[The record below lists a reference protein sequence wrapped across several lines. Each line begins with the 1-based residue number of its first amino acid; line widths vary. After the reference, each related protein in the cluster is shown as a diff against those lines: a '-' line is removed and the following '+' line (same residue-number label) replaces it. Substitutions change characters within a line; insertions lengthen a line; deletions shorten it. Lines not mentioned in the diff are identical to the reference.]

1 MWSLLLA
8 AALQAPLDRILTHDD
23 LRGATV
29 GAIVTTLDGTVLYER
44 NSDLRLMPASNQKLL
59 SVSYALHALGP
70 DFRPQTRIWRL
81 ADRIAIDAPG
91 DPSLSLADL
100 QAAAAKV
107 RFSDVAPIAVRQA
120 YRVGVP
126 STWEHDDLPNR
137 YAPQIM
143 AFSFDRGAFQLYA
156 ENGKPVLVPESF
168 GVTVRHFP
176 GGVSLREYDPFKKL
190 MIVRGDLP
198 KARTFVENF
207 ALPEP
212 DKLAAGV
219 FGGVLVPLAE
229 LPASLPTLTIT
240 GKSVGEMAKECL
252 VPSDNYVAEHLFLMA
267 AGLHEALPNNVYA
280 EATKRWRGFLVGTAG
295 LDERTLTLYDG
306 SGMSRHNLVTAASI
320 AKLLRWAQRQPWSD
334 LWMDAL
340 ASPGNG
346 TLSSRLQGS
355 SFRGKTG
362 SLDMVSSLSGYVRTP
377 SGQTLVVSLLMN
389 HFSCPTA
396 QARKIQDEFI
406 RELEKMSSI
415 GTVIDTSWKYEGA
428 LSEPGHRALDGSES
442 ARSGP
447 DRSSA
452 LQGPHRRVEPSHAP
466 PARKKRVAVRLG

>member
-143 AFSFDRGAFQLYA
+143 AFFLRSRRVSTLCGKRQTGA
-156 ENGKPVLVPESF
+156 
-168 GVTVRHFP
+168 R
-176 GGVSLREYDPFKKL
+176 
-190 MIVRGDLP
+190 
-198 KARTFVENF
+198 
-207 ALPEP
+207 
-212 DKLAAGV
+212 
-219 FGGVLVPLAE
+219 
-229 LPASLPTLTIT
+229 
-240 GKSVGEMAKECL
+240 
-252 VPSDNYVAEHLFLMA
+252 
-267 AGLHEALPNNVYA
+267 
-280 EATKRWRGFLVGTAG
+280 
-295 LDERTLTLYDG
+295 
-306 SGMSRHNLVTAASI
+306 SRVV
-320 AKLLRWAQRQPWSD
+320 WSD
-334 LWMDAL
+334 GPAF
-340 ASPGNG
+340 
-346 TLSSRLQGS
+346 SR
-355 SFRGKTG
+355 RGLFKG
-362 SLDMVSSLSGYVRTP
+362 VRP
-377 SGQTLVVSLLMN
+377 FQE
-389 HFSCPTA
+389 A
-396 QARKIQDEFI
+396 DDRARRPAESEDLC
-406 RELEKMSSI
+406 RELCAS
-415 GTVIDTSWKYEGA
+415 
-428 LSEPGHRALDGSES
+428 
-442 ARSGP
+442 
-447 DRSSA
+447 
-452 LQGPHRRVEPSHAP
+452 
-466 PARKKRVAVRLG
+466 